1 MRLCFQN
8 ILVLQILVGPMCT
21 YLYYC
26 CYLVAE
32 ITLHNTQAWILW
44 AWTVLGDAPRAC
56 TALLHCT
63 SWFLLGALFLHW
75 TKI

>member
-1 MRLCFQN
+1 MMGWLRGFIFL
-8 ILVLQILVGPMCT
+8 LLLLSLLLGSTVGP
-21 YLYYC
+21 
-26 CYLVAE
+26 CYV
-32 ITLHNTQAWILW
+32 QAWILW

>member
-1 MRLCFQN
+1 MPIVGLLFLLLCCPKTHLN
-8 ILVLQILVGPMCT
+8 
-21 YLYYC
+21 
-26 CYLVAE
+26 A
-32 ITLHNTQAWILW
+32 QAWILW

-63 SWFLLGALFLHW
+63 SWFLLGVLFLHW

>member
-1 MRLCFQN
+1 MFL
-8 ILVLQILVGPMCT
+8 LLL
-21 YLYYC
+21 L
-26 CYLVAE
+26 LVALTQWHDAL
-32 ITLHNTQAWILW
+32 IWCTCIQCLTFLIDMQAWILW